1 MNKQY
6 IFYIWFLTLLS
17 FAGEAQQTVSGT
29 LTHDNVVRNYR
40 LRLPKDHQKTE
51 AIPLVFNFHGFSSN
65 AGQQE
70 FYSGMNTLADKE
82 KFAVCYPNGINAAWN
97 VGWSFGST
105 ADDVGFVEAMIE
117 KFVVD
122 YGFDRNK
129 IYACG
134 MSNGGFFSYHL
145 ACNLSNK
152 IAAIASVTG
161 SMVPGTFEKCT
172 PSSSIPVMEI
182 HGTADDVV
190 AYGGTT
196 NISLSVDSVITFWS
210 NHNQCVGPFLKE
222 NLPNT
227 NSNDQ
232 STVEKYVYK
241 DCDTDRE
248 VWLYKVLGG
257 GHTWPGAIISIGV
270 TNQDIN
276 ANEEI
281 WKFFKRFSLPKTNS
295 ISEQNEST
303 AIFPNPAFDKINL
316 AYKDVHN
323 VQIFNAFGRLVLE
336 DFYLSPGQTLDIL
349 NLPKGMYILT
359 CQADGKPVVHK
370 FIKM

>member
-105 ADDVGFVEAMIE
+105 ADDVGFTEAMIE
-117 KFVVD
+117 KFVID
-122 YGFDRNK
+122 YGFDRSR

-134 MSNGGFFSYHL
+134 MSNGGFFSY
-145 ACNLSNK
+145 
-152 IAAIASVTG
+152 
-161 SMVPGTFEKCT
+161 
-172 PSSSIPVMEI
+172 
-182 HGTADDVV
+182 
-190 AYGGTT
+190 
-196 NISLSVDSVITFWS
+196 
-210 NHNQCVGPFLKE
+210 
-222 NLPNT
+222 
-227 NSNDQ
+227 NDQ